1 MKKNI
6 GILFGGISVEHEVSI
21 ITGLQ
26 IYENI
31 DKEKYDVTIIYVDKE
46 GRWYTGEGLKDVH
59 IYQEFDKNISRLTK
73 GFGAKIKAFYP
84 SLDKSDKKNVLNG
97 LDCICLACHGNY
109 GEDGKLQGMLEIMD
123 IPYTSCGIISSSTGM
138 DKIVMKKILSGMGL
152 PTLTYL
158 WFSRDEWAKDKQEWI
173 NKIKYTLDY
182 PIIVKPA
189 NLGSSIGISMA
200 TNEEELIDAVEVAIR
215 YDKRILVEKGIENPV
230 EVNSSAMKRDGE
242 ILISELEEPVRWEK
256 FLSFSDKYLH
266 NSGKT
271 GGSKTAGGQKGGM
284 SNMGRKIPAE
294 ISAELAQ
301 QIREFSKKIYR
312 AVDCKG
318 VIRIDY
324 ILDSERTN
332 VYVNEV
338 NTIPGS
344 WAFYLWEAVG
354 IKFSEVIDISIREA
368 IKDHDDRKHNIY
380 KYDSDILKNVGGG
393 SKR

>member
-1 MKKNI
+1 
-6 GILFGGISVEHEVSI
+6 
-21 ITGLQ
+21 
-26 IYENI
+26 
-31 DKEKYDVTIIYVDKE
+31 
-46 GRWYTGEGLKDVH
+46 
-59 IYQEFDKNISRLTK
+59 
-73 GFGAKIKAFYP
+73 
-84 SLDKSDKKNVLNG
+84 
-97 LDCICLACHGNY
+97 
-109 GEDGKLQGMLEIMD
+109 
-123 IPYTSCGIISSSTGM
+123 
-138 DKIVMKKILSGMGL
+138 
-152 PTLTYL
+152 
-158 WFSRDEWAKDKQEWI
+158 
-173 NKIKYTLDY
+173 
-182 PIIVKPA
+182 
-189 NLGSSIGISMA
+189 
-200 TNEEELIDAVEVAIR
+200 
-215 YDKRILVEKGIENPV
+215 
-230 EVNSSAMKRDGE
+230 
-242 ILISELEEPVRWEK
+242 LEEPVRWEK

-294 ISAELAQ
+294 ISPELAQ